1 MIANKR
7 KSFKIIRSFSTLFVL
22 YLLLH
27 NNVSAASEAEQLL
40 VFLQSGAS
48 AVETTFQEQRLPEIR
63 KLAESMGVS
72 VHVVDARQGAPL
84 RISLTPLVVYQ
95 NHRGRSI
102 YQGRTTTTHR
112 IRNFIRTSRFVPQ
125 GEELNRR
132 ERIPI
137 WESGRSRIWAPL
149 KVAAVTGSQPKK
161 YDHEAFV
168 AAALKNIGKGFKRF
182 RMQKVAELGRAD
194 RGFYMDFNPWLSQ
207 NGSLYLSLVLFSQF
221 DCKAPVYRK
230 KITGPWNDRGKLFQD
245 ASVLMEKAV
254 AEIISNPESGDSF
267 DPVQTDVPQKGWEQ
281 IGFQLPPA
289 PAAKTAELEASTKIP
304 TNWVL
309 TKSGPDEPPMI
320 QFRFPAPID
329 NYAGEVFAAKGELR
343 LPQSL
348 MASGATGSI
357 EIDTTTSITMGE
369 PRLDEAIR
377 GSMMLY
383 TKKFPTAKFEVD
395 SITSDDQPIAY
406 GRLTPAIVTGTF
418 TLKGRSVPLTS
429 KTEFEPVVGEDGNP
443 RLIVSGAFNID
454 LRVFTIEGADGPEPA
469 RHTLL
474 FDVYFILKE
483 KLG

>member
-1 MIANKR
+1 MIAYKCKN
-7 KSFKIIRSFSTLFVL
+7 FTIIRPFCALIVL
-22 YLLLH
+22 HLLLH
-27 NNVSAASEAEQLL
+27 HNASAASEAEQLL
-40 VFLQSGAS
+40 VFVQPGAS
-48 AVETTFQEQRLPEIR
+48 AVQTAFQEQRLPKIR
-63 KLAESMGVS
+63 KLAESMGVT
-72 VHVVDARQGAPL
+72 VHVVDARQGAPKQ
-84 RISLTPLVVYQ
+84 ISLTPLVVYQ
-95 NHRGRSI
+95 NQRGRSI
-102 YQGRTTTTHR
+102 YQGRTTTTTR

-137 WESGRSRIWAPL
+137 WESGRSKIWAPL
-149 KVAAVTGSQPKK
+149 KVAAVTGSRPKN

-182 RMQKVAELGRAD
+182 RIQKVAELDRAD

-221 DCKAPVYRK
+221 DCKAPVYQK
-230 KITGPWNDRGKLFQD
+230 KITGLWNDRAKLFQE
-245 ASVLMEKAV
+245 ASALMEKAV
-254 AEIISNPESGDSF
+254 AEIVSNAESGDSF
-267 DPVQTDVPQKGWEQ
+267 DPVLTDVPQKSWKQ
-281 IGFQLPPA
+281 IGFPLPPA
-289 PAAKTAELEASTKIP
+289 LAAKTVEPEASTKIP

-309 TKSGPDEPPMI
+309 AKSGPDDPPMI
-320 QFRFPAPID
+320 QFRFPAPLD
-329 NYAGEVFAAKGELR
+329 NYTGEVFAAKGELT

-357 EIDTTTSITMGE
+357 EIDTTTSITMGD

-383 TKKFPTAKFEVD
+383 TKKFPTSKFVVA
-395 SITSDDQPIAY
+395 SIASDDQPIAY
-406 GRLTPAIVTGTF
+406 GRLTPAIVTGAF
-418 TLKGRSVPLTS
+418 TLKGKSVPVTS

-443 RLIVSGAFNID
+443 RLVIQGAFNID

-474 FDVYFILKE
+474 FDVYFILKA
-483 KLG
+483 K